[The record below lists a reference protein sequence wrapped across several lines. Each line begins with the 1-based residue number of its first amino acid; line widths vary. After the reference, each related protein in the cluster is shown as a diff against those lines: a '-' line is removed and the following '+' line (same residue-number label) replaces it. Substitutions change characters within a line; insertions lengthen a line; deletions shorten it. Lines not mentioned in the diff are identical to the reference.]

1 MLTQAILY
9 LRTEREDIM
18 SYYQGQN
25 PEQNPNEYERGYSS
39 SPQQPNEQQQ
49 GQGNPQQPYYT
60 PPQGGYYQPGG
71 AGNPSSQQQPSSG
84 NNPNYQQ
91 SYYNPPPNQQQWFG
105 RQQGAPFSSQ
115 FTSMGIEPRLASAL
129 CYALFWLSGLVI
141 LFVEKQNREVRYHAM
156 QSVLFF
162 GGLMILIWLVGLLPF
177 ISILLV
183 PFLYFVWFAAWIGLM
198 VTAYINYPVKI
209 PVVSDYANRYVD
221 RIGI

>member
-1 MLTQAILY
+1 
-9 LRTEREDIM
+9 M

-91 SYYNPPPNQQQWFG
+91 SYYNPPPNQQQQWFG